1 MSSSQ
6 VRPHPIFA
14 ERLAALAERM
24 IAVGQWSSAAE
35 LLEMAATL
43 TPRGDALRRRAEALR
58 DKQPPE
64 DPERTHKRHNLEA
77 SHAVG
82 MARIFESRG
91 DLARAQAMF
100 DLAKLRAP
108 FHYLAYAGAGYLC
121 LRRHELR
128 PALEEFAQARRLNPL
143 DRKLAVETARVALEL
158 EDYGEALRHAIDA
171 LLLSQGL
178 SDSEEGTDRR
188 RVATLASLCRVS
200 DLDLEELY
208 AQRAAAMQRA
218 AEQVALTRARL
229 FTAMAVRREVPRE
242 AERPR
247 PRKDLLHG
255 ALQLRR
261 FRIFSHL
268 SDPQLMALT
277 DAARSETFR
286 HATVLIREGQ
296 DDRDLLFILAGTVHT
311 CRSTPIGTQVLA
323 SAGAGDLVGELSFLD
338 GMPRSCTVL
347 GVEGGVALRFP
358 YAAME
363 AVTAADN
370 ELKAALLRTFWYS
383 LSAKVRSANAA
394 MTELVA
400 PGAAVPSRSGAPHGE
415 RTVVDPEAMLSL
427 LREQG
432 LSAGEL
438 RLLATYAR
446 EERFAPEQL
455 IFAEGEPGDT
465 LYIVVDG
472 RVRISREM
480 QGLGEEALVILDRGE
495 VFGEMA
501 LIDDQPRSADAKAH
515 DRGATVFAIDR
526 RRLQEVLEMD
536 PDASAQ
542 FLTLLCRLLCRRLR
556 AMNDRL
562 VAWRVMASHG

>member
-1 MSSSQ
+1 MSSSK

-24 IAVGQWSSAAE
+24 IAAGQWSSAAE

-43 TPRGDALRRRAEALR
+43 TPRGEALR
-58 DKQPPE
+58 KRAETLRGKHPPE
-64 DPERTHKRHNLEA
+64 DPERMHKRHNLEA

-121 LRRHELR
+121 LRRRELR

-143 DRKLAVETARVALEL
+143 DRKLAVETARIALEL

-178 SDSEEGTDRR
+178 PDTEESTDRR
-188 RVATLASLCRVS
+188 RVETLASLCRVS
-200 DLDLEELY
+200 DIDLEELY

-229 FTAMAVRREVPRE
+229 FTAMAVRRDLPHQ

-247 PRKDLLHG
+247 PHKDLLHG

-261 FRIFSHL
+261 FKIFSHL

-277 DAARSETFR
+277 DVARSETFR
-286 HATVLIREGQ
+286 HAYVLVREGQ
-296 DDRDLLFILAGTVHT
+296 DDRDFFLILAGAVHT

-323 SAGAGDLVGELSFLD
+323 SAGAGDIIGELSYLD
-338 GMPRSCTVL
+338 GQPRSGTVI
-347 GVEGGVALRFP
+347 GVEGGIALRFP
-358 YAAME
+358 FTAME
-363 AVTAADN
+363 SLTASDN
-370 ELKAALLRTFWYS
+370 ELKAALLRVFWFS
-383 LSAKVRSANAA
+383 LAAKVRSANAA
-394 MTELVA
+394 MTELVT
-400 PGAAVPSRSGAPHGE
+400 PGAALPSRSGGGRREEA
-415 RTVVDPEAMLSL
+415 VVDPEAMLSL

-472 RVRISREM
+472 KVRISREM
-480 QGLGEEALVILDRGE
+480 QGLGEEALVILGRGE

-501 LIDDQPRSADAKAH
+501 LIDDHPRSADARSHA
-515 DRGATVFAIDR
+515 DGATVFAIDR

-542 FLTLLCRLLCRRLR
+542 FLTLLCRLLSRRLR